1 MQQEI
6 NIPNFTI
13 EEKGSFLHAKVSYPV
28 FNLIGARLFVPGY
41 LGIEA
46 CVVELFSIID
56 VEHALV
62 REANID
68 FEVGDWY
75 LKIKIFE
82 GWHQF
87 KELNLSTLYLI
98 ESQPQKLNFDETK
111 IPENSIL
118 FKLKNMSLKDFDN
131 YYIDL
136 RGGETG
142 GAGRN
147 EHGEQHFHIIRKSD
161 KKDLGKV
168 FFPSVEDYQNNQ
180 TCLDFPDIVNS
191 KIRKD
196 IIEWIFA
203 KNQENLIKLN
213 SAWSTQNQFNNR
225 IRE

>member
-6 NIPNFTI
+6 HIPNFTV
-13 EEKGSFLHAKVSYPV
+13 EEDGSFLHAKVSQPV
-28 FNLIGARLFVPGY
+28 FDLVGAKLFVPGHPE
-41 LGIEA
+41 IEG
-46 CVVELFSIID
+46 CVVELFSIRD

-62 REANID
+62 REPNID

-82 GWHQF
+82 GWYQF
-87 KELNLSTLYLI
+87 KGLNLSTLYLT
-98 ESQPQKLNFDETK
+98 ESQPQKLDFDETN
-111 IPENSIL
+111 IPKNAIL
-118 FKLKNMSLKDFDN
+118 LKLKNMSLKDFDN

-147 EHGEQHFHIIRKSD
+147 EHGEPHFHIIRKSD

-168 FFPSVEDYQNNQ
+168 YFPSIEDYHNNQ
-180 TCLDFPDIVNS
+180 AGLEFPDNVNS
-191 KIRKD
+191 KMRKE
-196 IIEWIFA
+196 ITVWIFA
-203 KNQENLIKLN
+203 KNQENLIRLN
-213 SAWSTQNQFNNR
+213 AAWSTQNQFNNR